1 MAFELNVQGYFDFTV
16 CILNTE
22 IPVDN
27 DIAQGVLDNLQQ
39 GEYVIGIRSRTIS
52 DINELQ
58 TPLYSFVIEATNNVE
73 YEFDEY

>member
-1 MAFELNVQGYFDFTV
+1 MTLELNVQGYFDFTV

-22 IPVDN
+22 IPVEN

-39 GEYVIGIRSRTIS
+39 GEYIIGMRSRTIS
-52 DINELQ
+52 DINDLQ